1 MPKSAPGKMALKSS
15 QDGSPVP
22 FALKLLANGHLTN
35 PGFRR

>member
-1 MPKSAPGKMALKSS
+1 MPESPAYKMVLKSS